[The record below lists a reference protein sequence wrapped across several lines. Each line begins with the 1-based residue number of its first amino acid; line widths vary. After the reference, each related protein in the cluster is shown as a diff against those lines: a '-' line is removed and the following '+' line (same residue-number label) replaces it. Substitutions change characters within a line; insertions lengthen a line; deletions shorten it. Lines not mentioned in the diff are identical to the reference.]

1 MSTSSTPNFSSVIT
15 ALRFPLILF
24 VVAIHLVG
32 EDLRLPQWGTSD
44 WFYLYTTEFISH
56 SLARIAVP
64 MFFFISGYYAF
75 YKKDWSQRSVWT
87 AELKKRVKT
96 LLVPYLLWNSLYII
110 ILLSKTQLETRLG
123 SGPHDP
129 FYLTSIPEFLSYYW
143 NEVIVYPLWYLRDLI
158 VLCALSPILY
168 RLITWSRGYILLPL
182 FVCFLMA
189 WECSFAEFGFGTI
202 SFFCFMF
209 GGYLSIKQ
217 IDPLEKLQRVKYI
230 AGLIALVTVF
240 ILPLL
245 SQWSGY
251 KTVESIYILTGSASA
266 LLLMQRVGRRAPEVL
281 QRLSSL
287 NQYVFF
293 IYAVHTV
300 LLVNWARGIVFR
312 IPALREEGSGALLG
326 YFLIGALTLTFSFAC
341 YAVMKKVAPRV
352 LSILSGGR

>member
-143 NEVIVYPLWYLRDLI
+143 NEVIV
-158 VLCALSPILY
+158 
-168 RLITWSRGYILLPL
+168 
-182 FVCFLMA
+182 
-189 WECSFAEFGFGTI
+189 
-202 SFFCFMF
+202 
-209 GGYLSIKQ
+209 
-217 IDPLEKLQRVKYI
+217 
-230 AGLIALVTVF
+230 
-240 ILPLL
+240 
-245 SQWSGY
+245 
-251 KTVESIYILTGSASA
+251 
-266 LLLMQRVGRRAPEVL
+266 
-281 QRLSSL
+281 
-287 NQYVFF
+287 
-293 IYAVHTV
+293 
-300 LLVNWARGIVFR
+300 
-312 IPALREEGSGALLG
+312 
-326 YFLIGALTLTFSFAC
+326 
-341 YAVMKKVAPRV
+341 
-352 LSILSGGR
+352 